1 MKNFEGLAK
10 DVWAASS
17 MYDKKSLL
25 VEMVQSFDHKDKQA
39 KFLIQINNLKS
50 LAKADD
56 LAAQIML
63 CDTDKVIR

>member
-10 DVWAASS
+10 DVWATNS
-17 MYDKKSLL
+17 MYEKKSLL

-56 LAAQIML
+56 LAAQLAL